1 MRANRIRLAGALFA
15 LVLIIVVV
23 VATSGNGNDGS
34 SAQKQADPGTPMALS
49 PYSNIYIVDVE
60 SRKVRAITDNDIVE
74 IAQTPAWSTQGKIA
88 FTQASCDECIS
99 ELYLY
104 EYEQA
109 RTSLVRGTPEHIFK
123 PTWRPDGRKVAVARL
138 GYGIYSVD
146 VDSGKGVRLTSNDAD
161 EAPDWSPNGARIV
174 FDAQVSA
181 SNWDLF
187 AIDPDGR
194 NRRRLTRGPLQE
206 TNPAWSPRG
215 TAIAFAQQGRN
226 GNWTILRMKADG
238 SRRTAV
244 TDGTISSQEP
254 SWSPDGSRIA
264 YIEQVG
270 ARAYVAVVSADGGRP
285 TRLTGDSLVASRP
298 SWSPDGKEIVF
309 SAKVTS
315 TDPSKFPSIH
325 GRPAEQRGP

>member
-1 MRANRIRLAGALFA
+1 MSANRIRLAAALSA
-15 LVLIIVVV
+15 LVIIVTVI
-23 VATSGNGNDGS
+23 VAASGDGDERSTAKNDS
-34 SAQKQADPGTPMALS
+34 DTTPVALS
-49 PYSNIYIVDVE
+49 PYSNIYIVDVD
-60 SRKVRAITDNDIVE
+60 SRKVRAITDNDLVE
-74 IAQTPAWSTQGKIA
+74 IAQTPAWSAQGKIA
-88 FTQASCDECIS
+88 FTQASCDECVS

-104 EYEQA
+104 EHDQA

-138 GYGIYSVD
+138 GFGIYSVD
-146 VDSGKGVRLTSNDAD
+146 VASGKGVRLTSNDAD
-161 EAPDWSPNGARIV
+161 EAPDWAPDGKRIV
-174 FDAQVSA
+174 FHAQVSA

-215 TAIAFAQQGRN
+215 AAIAFSQQGRN
-226 GNWTILRMKADG
+226 GNWKILRMKADG

-264 YIEQVG
+264 YVEQVG
-270 ARAYVAVVSADGGRP
+270 ARAYLAVASADGGRP
-285 TRLTGDSLVASRP
+285 TRLTGDSLVAARP
-298 SWSPDGKEIVF
+298 SWSPDGREIVF

-325 GRPAEQRGP
+325 GRPTEQRGP